1 MLPVMLDV
9 RGRRCLVVGAGRV
22 ALGKVRLLLAQ
33 GAAVSVIAPEACA
46 ELAASARAG
55 DLEWRMR
62 PYAPGDTA
70 GFRLVFAATDSRAVN
85 AQVAAEAEDAGVWA
99 NVADTPELCAFAMP
113 AVLRR
118 GALEVAVGT
127 SSTAPFAAAR
137 VRDLLD
143 RSLGPGWEAWMEAAA
158 AFREAVARSSLS
170 ADARRR
176 AYDAFVEATLQSGEL
191 AARAPLPAEAEAL
204 LRRSEAP

>member
-1 MLPVMLDV
+1 MLDV

-22 ALGKVRLLLAQ
+22 ALGKARALLAQ
-33 GAAVSVIAPEACA
+33 GAAVTLIAPDACPDVVA
-46 ELAASARAG
+46 LARSG
-55 DLEWRMR
+55 DLEWKAR
-62 PYAPGDTA
+62 PYALGDVA

-85 AQVAAEAEDAGVWA
+85 AQVAAEAEAAGIWA
-99 NVADTPELCAFAMP
+99 NVADTPEICAFAMP

-143 RSLGPGWEAWMEAAA
+143 QSLDRGWEAWLEVAA
-158 AFREAVARSSLS
+158 AFREVVVQSELS
-170 ADARRR
+170 PEARRR
-176 AYDAFVEATLQSGEL
+176 AYDAFVAATLQPGEL
-191 AARAPLPAEAEAL
+191 IARPPLPAEAEAI

>member
-22 ALGKVRLLLAQ
+22 ALGKVRALLTQ
-33 GAAVSVIAPEACA
+33 GAVVTLIAPDACPDA
-46 ELAASARAG
+46 VALARSG
-55 DLEWRMR
+55 DLEWMPR
-62 PYAPGDTA
+62 PYAPGDVA

-85 AQVAAEAEDAGVWA
+85 ARVATEAEAAGVWA
-99 NVADTPELCAFAMP
+99 NVADTPDLCAFAMP

-143 RSLGPGWEAWMEAAA
+143 RSLDPGWEAWLEAAA
-158 AFREAVARSSLS
+158 AFREAVVQSGLGPE
-170 ADARRR
+170 ARRR
-176 AYDAFVEATLQSGEL
+176 AYDAFVAATLQPGDL
-191 AARAPLPAEAEAL
+191 TARPPLPGEAEAI
-204 LRRSEAP
+204 LRRSEAT